1 MNFFPDGEVEV
12 QPHVDDEGPASEL
25 VKVVAEMAEWN
36 PYLVYGGLALG
47 AFRTASSVIESLFE
61 RSCFEVARPEAVKGK
76 TIIHKFLVF
85 RKNFRV
91 WQKH

>member
-1 MNFFPDGEVEV
+1 MFLFVCRMNFFPDGEVEV

-25 VKVVAEMAEWN
+25 VKAVSEMIEWN

-61 RSCFEVARPEAVKGK
+61 RSCFEVARPEVVKGK
-76 TIIHKFLVF
+76 NDDSFIYCF
-85 RKNFRV
+85 
-91 WQKH
+91 

>member
-1 MNFFPDGEVEV
+1 
-12 QPHVDDEGPASEL
+12 

-36 PYLVYGGLALG
+36 PYLVYGGLALK

-85 RKNFRV
+85 RKKLQSLAKTLTLAFFIM
-91 WQKH
+91 QISL